1 MPQIPCPSC
10 GASVESTERACSY
23 CGAALTPSVSSSAPT
38 MRASRDELDAILK
51 TAQPPADSSDAT
63 IVSSGPLKSFKSSAE
78 AMDAIKAELRAGR
91 KIQAVA
97 MYREYFEVGLADAKT
112 AVEQIEYNLKFET
125 AAIRSDVEIPAF
137 ARPDA
142 PAPAGP
148 VITPNALDEPKK
160 SGASKWVWGC
170 VAAVVLFCCL
180 CVILPAAL
188 YWLTQSVQF

>member
-1 MPQIPCPSC
+1 MPQIACPNC

-23 CGAALTPSVSSSAPT
+23 CGAALPASVSSSAPT
-38 MRASRDELDAILK
+38 VRASRDELETILK
-51 TAQPPADSSDAT
+51 GTSPGAEAT
-63 IVSSGPLKSFKSSAE
+63 FVSSEPLKKFRSSAE
-78 AMDAIKAELRAGR
+78 AMDAVKAELRAGR

-97 MYREYFEVGLADAKT
+97 MYREHFEVGLADAKT
-112 AVEQIEYNLKFET
+112 AVDQIEYNLKFET

-137 ARPDA
+137 ARPDTPP
-142 PAPAGP
+142 PATPATGA
-148 VITPNALDEPKK
+148 NLFDESKK

-188 YWLTQSVQF
+188 YWLTQNVQF